1 MLTKE
6 TFVDAISKIKKHEEL
21 MDRLNSVCREF
32 GDYRPSLDFGNL
44 HLQALLDVLKEA
56 MEDEY
61 DYISWW
67 LYDGS
72 DHTVSWEEKGQQVS
86 VDLKDA
92 NALYDYLAGNADGKE
107 T

>member
-1 MLTKE
+1 MLTRE
-6 TFVDAISKIKKHEEL
+6 TFIDAISKIKKHEEL

-56 MEDEY
+56 MNDKH
-61 DYISWW
+61 DYITWW
-67 LYDGS
+67 LYDGA
-72 DHTVSWEEKGQQVS
+72 DHTVSWEENGQQVS

-92 NALYDYLAGNADGKE
+92 DALYDYLAGNAEGKE